1 MCSIF
6 FVPVEYM
13 LVFQFVRIFPDVFA
27 ACKSITRLD
36 VVECEEPVV
45 FVTHVVH
52 AKVHRRTVRGSGE
65 HHVDHHARD
74 IDLLLLRQW
83 LPLGWLTPVIAV
95 MATLLLLD
103 SLSVL
108 SFFPI
113 EE

>member
-1 MCSIF
+1 M
-6 FVPVEYM
+6 
-13 LVFQFVRIFPDVFA
+13 
-27 ACKSITRLD
+27 
-36 VVECEEPVV
+36 VECEEPVV
-45 FVTHVVH
+45 LVAHVVH
-52 AKVHRRTVRGSGE
+52 AKVHRRAVRGGGE

-74 IDLLLLRQW
+74 IDLLLPRQW